1 MQGDGVLQMAGAET
15 VWASGLGTFQ
25 AEAAVS
31 RASGFGVGSAAGLE
45 YRYYDASI
53 GNALGSIYSVS
64 AQYRG
69 RNFGALGD
77 KISGKADAIEFS
89 ARYSQR
95 LPWQSSAGLGGSYQ
109 HWFGAGQD
117 TSGGNLFVS
126 KRGAGGLTP
135 DPTPGSHRT
144 PARPTAQRAVLP
156 PVWL

>member
-15 VWASGLGTFQ
+15 VWASGLGIFE
-25 AEAAVS
+25 AEAALS

-95 LPWQSSAGLGGSYQ
+95 LPWQSSAGLGGGYH
-109 HWFGAGQD
+109 HWFGPGPDPRRLHLSLSNRWACD
-117 TSGGNLFVS
+117 LH
-126 KRGAGGLTP
+126 P
-135 DPTPGSHRT
+135 DPTPQTT
-144 PARPTAQRAVLP
+144 PPPACPTP
-156 PVWL
+156 PTSSSPLSCL